1 MTNCVENTHVS
12 MHILL
17 KQQALI
23 KAYVYITFHNLPAV
37 CKITFKIGLSNKK
50 SFLRIQA

>member
-1 MTNCVENTHVS
+1 MTNCVENTHIS

-23 KAYVYITFHNLPAV
+23 KAYVCITFCNLPAV
-37 CKITFKIGLSNKK
+37 CKITFKMTFKQEK
-50 SFLRIQA
+50 FF